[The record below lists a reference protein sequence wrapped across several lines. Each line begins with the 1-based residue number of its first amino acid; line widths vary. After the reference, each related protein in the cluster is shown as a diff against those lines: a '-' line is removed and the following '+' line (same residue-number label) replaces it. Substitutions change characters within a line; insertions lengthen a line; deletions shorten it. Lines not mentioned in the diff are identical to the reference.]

1 MKIEYIGTNNVT
13 YVFNNSNETPQRLIE
28 FITTIYTYPRMALGH
43 FRLQIWWF
51 EAELW
56 EKVGFSMEKQLA
68 GNVCLIID
76 C

>member
-1 MKIEYIGTNNVT
+1 MWLN
-13 YVFNNSNETPQRLIE
+13 YVFNNSSETQQRLIE
-28 FITTIYTYPRMALGH
+28 FVTTIYTYPKMALRH

-51 EAELW
+51 DAELW

-68 GNVCLIID
+68 ENVYLIID